1 MKIASI
7 VGARP
12 QFIKLAPLSRELRKL
27 HREVLIDTGQHYD
40 QEMAGNFFSEFKI
53 PKPDHSLGIGSG
65 EHGEQTGKMLIALEK
80 ALVTEKPDLVVVF
93 GDTNSTL
100 AGALAAAKMNLPVA
114 HVEAG
119 LRSYDRTMPE
129 EVNRVLTDHI
139 SSLLFCPSD
148 TSKDN
153 LKREGIT
160 EGVHVVGDVMLD
172 ALDESRIAA
181 EKHSKILAQLELK
194 KGEYQLL
201 TIHRPSNT
209 DIKKNLQSIISA
221 VGASGVRTVFPA
233 HPRTSKLMK
242 DFGMNGD
249 FPKNIAVTKP
259 LGHMDTVWLE
269 ANAKRVLTDSGG
281 IQKEA
286 YLLGVP
292 CITLRETTEWVET
305 INENWNVLVGADPKR
320 IEHAIVHF
328 EPSGYRKKIFGPPG
342 ASGRIAKT
350 IDSYLTRSQ

>member
-1 MKIASI
+1 MKVASI

-12 QFIKLAPLSRELRKL
+12 QFIKLAPLSREIRKL

-65 EHGEQTGKMLIALEK
+65 EHGEQTGRMLIALEK

-129 EVNRVLTDHI
+129 EINRVLTDHI
-139 SSLLFCPSD
+139 SSLLFCPND
-148 TSKDN
+148 ISKDN
-153 LKREGIT
+153 LKREGVT
-160 EGVHVVGDVMLD
+160 EGVFVVGDVMLD
-172 ALDESRIAA
+172 ALEESRAAA
-181 EKHSKILAQLELK
+181 EKHSKILTQLGLK
-194 KGEYQLL
+194 KGEYQML
-201 TIHRPSNT
+201 TIHRPANT
-209 DIKKNLQSIISA
+209 DSKKNLKNIITT
-221 VGASGVRTVFPA
+221 VGSSGVRTIFPA

-242 DFGMNGD
+242 DFGLSENL
-249 FPKNIAVTKP
+249 PKNITITKP

-292 CITLRETTEWVET
+292 CITLRETTEWIET
-305 INENWNVLVGADPKR
+305 INRNWNVLVGADPER
-320 IEHAIVHF
+320 IKQAIAHF
-328 EPSGYRKKIFGPPG
+328 EPSGYRQKIFGPPG
-342 ASGRIAKT
+342 ASERIAKL
-350 IDSYLTRSQ
+350 IDGYLTRA

>member
-65 EHGEQTGKMLIALEK
+65 EHGEQTGRMLIALEK

-100 AGALAAAKMNLPVA
+100 AGAIAAVKMNLPLA

-119 LRSYDRTMPE
+119 LRSFDRTMPE
-129 EVNRVLTDHI
+129 EVNRVLTDHV

-148 TSKDN
+148 VSKDN

-172 ALDESRIAA
+172 ALDESRAAA
-181 EKHSKILAQLELK
+181 EEHSKILTQLGLK
-194 KGEYQLL
+194 KDEYQLL

-209 DIKKNLQSIISA
+209 DEKKNLQSIISA
-221 VGASGVRTVFPA
+221 VGESGIRTIFPA

-242 DFGMNGD
+242 DFGMNED
-249 FPKNIAVTKP
+249 FPKNITVTKP

-286 YLLGVP
+286 YILGVP
-292 CITLRETTEWVET
+292 CITLRYTTEWIET
-305 INENWNVLVGADPKR
+305 INANWNVLVGADKEKIR
-320 IEHAIVHF
+320 HAIAHF
-328 EPSGYRKKIFGPPG
+328 EPSGYRPKIFGPPG
-342 ASGRIAKT
+342 ASGRIAKL
-350 IDSYLTRSQ
+350 IDEFLNRTV

>member
-40 QEMAGNFFSEFKI
+40 LEMAGNFFSEFKI

-65 EHGEQTGKMLIALEK
+65 EHGEQTGKMIIGLEK
-80 ALVTEKPDLVVVF
+80 ALVTEKPHLVVVF

-129 EVNRVLTDHI
+129 EINRVLTDHI

-148 TSKDN
+148 VSREN

-160 EGVHVVGDVMLD
+160 EGVFVVGDVMLD
-172 ALDESRIAA
+172 ALEESRAAA
-181 EKHSKILAQLELK
+181 EKHSKILTQLNLK

-201 TIHRPSNT
+201 TIHRPANT
-209 DIKKNLQSIISA
+209 DSKKNLKNIISA
-221 VGASGVRTVFPA
+221 VGASGIKTIFPA

-242 DFGMNGD
+242 DLGLDED
-249 FPKNIAVTKP
+249 FPKNITVTKP
-259 LGHMDTVWLE
+259 VGHMDIVWLE
-269 ANAKRVLTDSGG
+269 ANAERVLTDSGG

-292 CITLRETTEWVET
+292 CITLRETTEWIET
-305 INENWNVLVGADPKR
+305 VNTNWNVLVGAEPDR
-320 IEHAIVHF
+320 IRHAIATF
-328 EPSGYRKKIFGPPG
+328 KPSGYRQKIFGPPG
-342 ASGRIAKT
+342 ASARIAKLV
-350 IDSYLTRSQ
+350 DAFLTRDT

>member
-1 MKIASI
+1 MKIASV

-40 QEMAGNFFSEFKI
+40 QDMAGNFFSEFKI
-53 PKPDHSLGIGSG
+53 PKPEHSLGIGSG

-100 AGALAAAKMNLPVA
+100 AGALAAAKMNLPLA

-139 SSLLFCPSD
+139 SNLLFCPSD
-148 TSKDN
+148 ISRDN

-160 EGVHVVGDVMLD
+160 EGVFVVGDVMLD
-172 ALDESRIAA
+172 ALDESRAA
-181 EKHSKILAQLELK
+181 ADKHSKILTQLGLK
-194 KGEYQLL
+194 KGEYQML
-201 TIHRPSNT
+201 TVHRPANT
-209 DIKKNLQSIISA
+209 DNKKNLKSIIAA
-221 VGASGVRTVFPA
+221 VGASGVRTIFPA

-242 DFGMNGD
+242 DFGLNEN
-249 FPKNIAVTKP
+249 FPKNITITKP

-292 CITLRETTEWVET
+292 CITLRETTEWIET
-305 INENWNVLVGADPKR
+305 INANWNVLVGADPDR
-320 IEHAIVHF
+320 IRHAIATF

-342 ASGRIAKT
+342 ASERIAKL
-350 IDSYLTRSQ
+350 IDAYLKSRT

>member
-1 MKIASI
+1 MKVASI

-12 QFIKLAPLSRELRKL
+12 QFIKLAPLSREIRKL

-40 QEMAGNFFSEFKI
+40 QEMAANFFSEFKI
-53 PKPDHSLGIGSG
+53 PKPDHALGIGSG

-129 EVNRVLTDHI
+129 EINRVLTDHI
-139 SSLLFCPSD
+139 SALLFCPSD
-148 TSKDN
+148 NSKGN

-172 ALDESRIAA
+172 ALEESRSAA
-181 EKHSKILAQLELK
+181 EKHSKILTQLGLK

-209 DIKKNLQSIISA
+209 DNKQNLKNIIEAIGGSE
-221 VGASGVRTVFPA
+221 VRTVFPA

-242 DFGMNGD
+242 DFGMNED
-249 FPKNIAVTKP
+249 FPSNITVTKP

-292 CITLRETTEWVET
+292 CITLRETTEWVDT
-305 INENWNVLVGADPKR
+305 INANWNILVGADPAR
-320 IEHAIVHF
+320 ITNAIASF
-328 EPSGYRKKIFGPPG
+328 DPTGYRKKIFGPPG
-342 ASGRIAKT
+342 ASARIANL
-350 IDSYLTRSQ
+350 IDAYLNRDR